1 MAFLVLL
8 LNFVEWLIPDN
19 LTGKLAVLNTM
30 LQVVITQADN
40 AVCALFFV
48 DFLLR
53 RVPTLLRWGRGEP
66 EEPGPAG
73 PLGMRVA
80 GRFLVAALDLLSC
93 VPSSMAVGLSG
104 NVWRALRA
112 ARRFRIFQ
120 AVRVLKATEVLG
132 LLVGE
137 HRSLSVGLLVSFF
150 SFSVWIGGAIL
161 VLAFE
166 LDNPSASI
174 HSAAD
179 ALWWSASTM
188 TTVGYGDVAPV
199 TPGGR
204 VVAMILMLGGI
215 SVFGAMSGLIT
226 GFVFNKQ
233 EEKRSDNQGGT
244 APKAAEPLEP
254 GLPSPR
260 LQKVEE
266 EVQLLRKEVAELR
279 ELMADVRDA
288 VVAREPEP
296 KA

>member
-1 MAFLVLL
+1 
-8 LNFVEWLIPDN
+8 
-19 LTGKLAVLNTM
+19 
-30 LQVVITQADN
+30 
-40 AVCALFFV
+40 
-48 DFLLR
+48 
-53 RVPTLLRWGRGEP
+53 
-66 EEPGPAG
+66 
-73 PLGMRVA
+73 MRVA
-80 GRFLVAALDLLSC
+80 GHFLVAALDLLSC

-166 LDNPSASI
+166 LDSPSASI

-266 EVQLLRKEVAELR
+266 ERRYLCLSLHLSLSAHVGVQPTPRSTLAGECPLEGERSPFGHPGSAAAAQGGGR
-279 ELMADVRDA
+279 APGA
-288 VVAREPEP
+288 HG
-296 KA
+296 